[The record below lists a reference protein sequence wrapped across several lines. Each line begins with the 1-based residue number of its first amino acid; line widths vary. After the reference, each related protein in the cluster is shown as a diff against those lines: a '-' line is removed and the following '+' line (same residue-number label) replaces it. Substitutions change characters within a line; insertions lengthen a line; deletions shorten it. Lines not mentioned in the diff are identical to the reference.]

1 MGMTGRKTESCSYTD
16 TMKPMSLPKY
26 DTVPAAFDAV
36 VSRWPD
42 ELAVLDGNRPWTFS
56 ELNDLVNDIAGILPD
71 EPRMGIILD
80 HSILMIASMLAVL
93 KAGKAYVPMEP
104 DFPVERIR
112 DILQEAE
119 IRTVITQKA
128 YTDRL
133 LPDVK
138 PLILTL
144 PMVHHDLRQ
153 PAVSGED
160 PAYILY
166 TSGSTGRP
174 KGVCVLQRNLM
185 HYVRAFHHEFHNG
198 PGDIMLQGSVCTFDI
213 FVEEVFTT
221 LLNGA
226 ALAIPHTDEFHAR
239 MQYCEDHGITFI
251 SGFPW
256 LVAQMNSEKL
266 VPSRLRILISGGDT
280 LHHSQMDTIA
290 DRVPVYNTYGPS
302 ETTVC
307 ASYYC
312 ASGKQPLADGSH
324 PIGRPVL
331 GASMEILDEAG
342 NPVPIGTPGEICIYG
357 NGVSAGYIGDH
368 TRENLA
374 FDHNMYHSG
383 DLGYQLP
390 DGNFVFLGRKDR
402 QVMVYGK
409 RVEPEEVESVMEKC
423 PGVQEAVV
431 TTWMDPE
438 GSSHLHGWIV
448 PEPDPENEQ
457 IPVAERDLT
466 ERLKSCL
473 SRHLTPFMI
482 PESFT
487 VLASLPRT
495 ANGKVDKEAL
505 DALGDDKDTIQDR
518 EDGQ

>member
-1 MGMTGRKTESCSYTD
+1 
-16 TMKPMSLPKY
+16 MKPMNLPKY

-71 EPRMGIILD
+71 EPRIGIILD

-160 PAYILY
+160 PAHILY

-198 PGDIMLQGSVCTFDI
+198 PGDIML
-213 FVEEVFTT
+213 
-221 LLNGA
+221 
-226 ALAIPHTDEFHAR
+226 
-239 MQYCEDHGITFI
+239 
-251 SGFPW
+251 
-256 LVAQMNSEKL
+256 
-266 VPSRLRILISGGDT
+266 
-280 LHHSQMDTIA
+280 
-290 DRVPVYNTYGPS
+290 
-302 ETTVC
+302 
-307 ASYYC
+307 
-312 ASGKQPLADGSH
+312 
-324 PIGRPVL
+324 
-331 GASMEILDEAG
+331 
-342 NPVPIGTPGEICIYG
+342 
-357 NGVSAGYIGDH
+357 
-368 TRENLA
+368 
-374 FDHNMYHSG
+374 
-383 DLGYQLP
+383 
-390 DGNFVFLGRKDR
+390 
-402 QVMVYGK
+402 
-409 RVEPEEVESVMEKC
+409 
-423 PGVQEAVV
+423 
-431 TTWMDPE
+431 
-438 GSSHLHGWIV
+438 
-448 PEPDPENEQ
+448 
-457 IPVAERDLT
+457 
-466 ERLKSCL
+466 
-473 SRHLTPFMI
+473 
-482 PESFT
+482 
-487 VLASLPRT
+487 
-495 ANGKVDKEAL
+495 
-505 DALGDDKDTIQDR
+505 
-518 EDGQ
+518 

>member
-56 ELNDLVNDIAGILPD
+56 ELNDLANDIAGILPD
-71 EPRMGIILD
+71 EPRIGIILD
-80 HSILMIASMLAVL
+80 HSILMIASMLAVF

-138 PLILTL
+138 PLIPTL
-144 PMVHHDLRQ
+144 PMVHHALRQ

-266 VPSRLRILISGGDT
+266 VPP
-280 LHHSQMDTIA
+280 A
-290 DRVPVYNTYGPS
+290 DPHQRRGYP
-302 ETTVC
+302 
-307 ASYYC
+307 AS
-312 ASGKQPLADGSH
+312 
-324 PIGRPVL
+324 
-331 GASMEILDEAG
+331 
-342 NPVPIGTPGEICIYG
+342 
-357 NGVSAGYIGDH
+357 
-368 TRENLA
+368 
-374 FDHNMYHSG
+374 
-383 DLGYQLP
+383 LP
-390 DGNFVFLGRKDR
+390 DGHDCR
-402 QVMVYGK
+402 QG
-409 RVEPEEVESVMEKC
+409 
-423 PGVQEAVV
+423 PGVQ
-431 TTWMDPE
+431 
-438 GSSHLHGWIV
+438 HLWAFRNHGLCQLLLRQRKAAAGGWI
-448 PEPDPENEQ
+448 PPHWPSCSG
-457 IPVAERDLT
+457 
-466 ERLKSCL
+466 RL
-473 SRHLTPFMI
+473 
-482 PESFT
+482 
-487 VLASLPRT
+487 
-495 ANGKVDKEAL
+495 
-505 DALGDDKDTIQDR
+505 
-518 EDGQ
+518 DGNPG